1 MTRSDVINAVSSYL
15 SGVPDKDRQSE
26 IQALK
31 TAIYGFSDK
40 RHNPVDNVI
49 WVNYNMVEAN
59 DYNPNAV
66 ARREMKLLHTSIS
79 HDGYTQPIVT
89 IWDAEKQKYVI
100 IDGFHCFASMVYN
113 KDLQELNNCQV
124 PIVVLDKDI
133 NDRMASTIRHNRA
146 RGKHSVEGMSN
157 IVLQMLKNGWG
168 DADICNELGLE
179 TEELV
184 RLKYVTGFAKLY
196 EGKEFNK
203 AWETTNQ
210 IQLRNEYLKKESEK
224 VEN

>member
-1 MTRSDVINAVSSYL
+1 MTRSDVLQAIQEYFGSLDGQDVQTELNAV
-15 SGVPDKDRQSE
+15 
-26 IQALK
+26 K
-31 TAIYGFSDK
+31 TALNAFSDK
-40 RHNPVDNVI
+40 KHNPVDNVI

-66 ARREMKLLHTSIS
+66 AKREMKLLYTSIK

-89 IWDAEKQKYVI
+89 IWDKEKQKYVI
-100 IDGFHCFASMVYN
+100 VDGFHRYASMVYN
-113 KDLQELNNCQV
+113 KDLRELNNSQV

-146 RGKHSVEGMSN
+146 RGKHSVDGMSN
-157 IVLQMLKNGWG
+157 IVLQMLKNGWD
-168 DADICNELGLE
+168 DAEICNELGLE
-179 TEELV
+179 AEELV

-196 EGKEFNK
+196 EDKQFSQ

-210 IQLRNEYLKKESEK
+210 IKLRNEYNESK
-224 VEN
+224 T